1 LVPSEAI
8 VMADWTPFTPLQ
20 YLQDVE
26 GQRPDV
32 LLVHADSRGMQV
44 LREFSGGRPLFLANA
59 DPRYYP
65 MDSIEEHFRLEP
77 VGHIYELAPREGN
90 P

>member
-1 LVPSEAI
+1 
-8 VMADWTPFTPLQ
+8 MADWTPFTPLQ

-26 GQRPDV
+26 GERPDV

-44 LREFSGGRPLFLANA
+44 IREFSGRRPLFLANA

-65 MDSIEEHFRLEP
+65 MDEIEEPFRLEP
-77 VGHIYELAPREGN
+77 VGHIYELTPREGN